1 MNGFDLAGRPI
12 RVGLGNDK
20 FTPES
25 TANLLQRFS
34 GPNPAFQGSAF
45 SGAGGRGPQA
55 SAFDRAGGRD
65 NDKAGGASAL
75 DDTDVA
81 GVNFNNYSRDALMR
95 KLARTDETSNG
106 VEERQILKPKT
117 ETKPMPVN
125 INIASRCVVLHNM
138 FDAEEFV
145 RPLFLWA
152 FAQSKRTMLTSET
165 GKKVKIG
172 SKS

>member
-1 MNGFDLAGRPI
+1 
-12 RVGLGNDK
+12 
-20 FTPES
+20 
-25 TANLLQRFS
+25 
-34 GPNPAFQGSAF
+34 
-45 SGAGGRGPQA
+45 
-55 SAFDRAGGRD
+55 
-65 NDKAGGASAL
+65 
-75 DDTDVA
+75 
-81 GVNFNNYSRDALMR
+81 MR